1 MSVTFKGIPC
11 SRVGLEVI
19 DVERPLFGSFGD
31 SFIKLPKQSGSIV
44 IGDNSEDDIEIRI
57 QFLLE
62 PPHGQSHYDACRALR
77 PYFKS
82 DEKEKLVFDRD
93 PGWAYMAKFVSSDN
107 IERIVEDGLFWAT
120 FRCSPDMVP
129 A

>member
-11 SRVGLEVI
+11 SQVGLEVM
-19 DVERPLFGSFGD
+19 DVERPLFGPFSD
-31 SFIKLPKQSGSIV
+31 SFIKLPKVSGDIV
-44 IGDNSEDDIEIRI
+44 IGDKTEGDLEVRI

-62 PPHGQSHYDACRALR
+62 PPPGQSHYDACRALR
-77 PYFKS
+77 TYFKS
-82 DEKEKLVFDRD
+82 DDKEKLIFAKDS
-93 PGWAYMAKFVSSDN
+93 GWAYMAKFVSSDN
-107 IERIVEDGLFWAT
+107 IERIVEDGIFWAT